1 MTDTGSL
8 PIKML
13 RDFDD
18 DGSPIGSRSDG
29 AKIIYKLVDMKSGY
43 ERHAVNVT
51 SSMVDRLLHTKANS
65 RYHHDAA
72 CRFIDDFEL
81 AGLRPS
87 MGSCYEPRESSQGGE
102 MSDVAAAAHGR
113 WVSAVRILG
122 TGYGDVC
129 SAVLLHDNDN
139 DNEDTKRL
147 LVGLDRLVKHYGL
160 A

>member
-18 DGSPIGSRSDG
+18 DSSPIGLRSDE

-43 ERHAVNVT
+43 ECHAVNVT
-51 SSMVDRLLHTKANS
+51 SSMVDRLLHTKAIS
-65 RYHHDAA
+65 RYHYDAA

-87 MGSCYEPRESSQGGE
+87 MGSNYEPLEPSQGGG
-102 MSDVAAAAHGR
+102 MSDVTAAAHGR

-122 TGYGDVC
+122 ARYGDVC
-129 SAVLLHDNDN
+129 SAILLHDNN
-139 DNEDTKRL
+139 NEDTKL
-147 LVGLDRLVKHYGL
+147 LLIDLDRLVKHYGMVG
-160 A
+160 

>member
-8 PIKML
+8 PIKMH
-13 RDFDD
+13 RDFDN

-139 DNEDTKRL
+139 EDTKRL
-147 LVGLDRLVKHYGL
+147 LVGLDRLVKHYGMEG
-160 A
+160 